1 MVGVRATREGILVLH
16 HASTLGR
23 RRLSKLTHEQASE
36 RARDRGLELATLAE
50 AVDAAD
56 PVPVNAELATADHAA
71 PVVDELRRH
80 EHPDRSLATAFRPD
94 PLERVH
100 DRVPRIDTGLL
111 LSPARALR
119 LLYRRKRAEIL
130 QRRVEALPVDA
141 LIPGAS

>member
-23 RRLSKLTHEQASE
+23 RRLSKLAHEQASE

-56 PVPVNAELATADHAA
+56 PVPVNAE
-71 PVVDELRRH
+71 
-80 EHPDRSLATAFRPD
+80 LATAFRPD

-130 QRRVEALPVDA
+130 QRRVEVLPVDA